1 LQKKLF
7 TISPNSASKEKNM
20 DALSINNLHKTY
32 GSGFNALKGVT
43 FDVKEGDFFGLLG
56 PNGAGKTTTIGII
69 TSLVTKTKGSVK
81 IFGIDIDQDFPAA
94 KRLIGVVP
102 QEYNFSIFEKVQDIV
117 TQQAGYYG
125 MERDLALTNAE
136 KYLKQLG
143 LWDKRNSIARELS
156 GGMKRRLMIARGL
169 IHEPRLLI
177 LDEPTAGVDV
187 ELRRGMWDFLS
198 ELNNQGT
205 TIILTTHYL
214 EEAEQLCNQIAIIT
228 NGQIVENTS
237 TKALLKKLDRETFIF
252 ETKEPVTT
260 LPAVGNTPFHL
271 QDETTIEVTIDKQ
284 LSLNTVFTH
293 FNKHNIIVES
303 MRNKSNRLEELFLE
317 MVEQ

>member
-1 LQKKLF
+1 
-7 TISPNSASKEKNM
+7 M

-69 TSLVTKTKGSVK
+69 TSLVTKSMGTVRV
-81 IFGIDIDQDFPAA
+81 FGIDIDLDFPAA

-102 QEYNFSIFEKVQDIV
+102 QEFNFSIFEKVQDIV

-125 MERDLALTNAE
+125 MERKHALRNAE

-143 LWDKRNSIARELS
+143 LWDKRNNIARELS

-169 IHEPRLLI
+169 VHEPRLLI

-198 ELNNQGT
+198 DLNQQGT

-214 EEAEQLCNQIAIIT
+214 EEAEQLCKQIAIIT
-228 NGQIVENTS
+228 DGQIVENTS
-237 TKALLKKLDRETFIF
+237 KKALLKKLDKETFIF

-260 LPAVGNTPFHL
+260 LPPIGNTQFHL

-284 LSLNTVFTH
+284 LSLNAVFNH
-293 FNKHNIIVES
+293 LDQQNITVES

-317 MVEQ
+317 LVEQ

>member
-1 LQKKLF
+1 
-7 TISPNSASKEKNM
+7 M

-81 IFGIDIDQDFPAA
+81 VFGIDIDQDFPAA

-125 MERDLALTNAE
+125 MERPHALKNAE

-143 LWDKRNSIARELS
+143 LWDKRNNIAQELS

-198 ELNNQGT
+198 ELNHQGT

-214 EEAEQLCNQIAIIT
+214 EEAEQLCKQIAIIT
-228 NGQIVENTS
+228 NGLIVENTS
-237 TKALLKKLDRETFIF
+237 KKALLKKLDKETFIF

-260 LPAVGNTPFHL
+260 LPPVGNTSFHL
-271 QDETTIEVTIDKQ
+271 QDDTTIEVTIDKQ
-284 LSLNTVFTH
+284 LSLNTVFNH
-293 FNKHNIIVES
+293 LNQHNIIVDS